1 MKQNKDNK
9 NPMDSEG
16 VWEKLN
22 TLGVDRL
29 NERDFNALNNKQTTD
44 MMKLSVSDSPEMR
57 KVLEREKVDFSVKEG
72 QLNFNG
78 KLQMVDSP
86 GEGAK
91 IHLIP
96 QRNEIKN
103 DLGFSQQELEKLQ
116 KGELLH
122 KKDVKGDERLYQLDK
137 DTNNVLSVKSKDIK
151 LPETIAGER
160 LTEEQKENIRKGEV
174 VSLIVKAK
182 VIRAGLDL
190 TERGGLR
197 VVDELGNRIERA
209 QGREQGV
216 GIKSSDLTETE
227 KQQQQ
232 EKKPEIK
239 LTDDKQRLEHIANN
253 GLAGIKDIYPNNA
266 PMRGQFF
273 EKHNMAKEVKEAH
286 RIEKASGDLSPAEQN
301 TQGRKM
307 NADLNEISNA
317 LKSKAS
323 SALDSFA
330 LGKSVEREES
340 KGFKFGFGG

>member
-1 MKQNKDNK
+1 MKQNKDNR
-9 NPMDSEG
+9 NPMDKEE
-16 VWEKLN
+16 VWNKLE
-22 TLGVDRL
+22 TLGVKELKDK
-29 NERDFNALNNKQTTD
+29 DFNALNNKQTTD

-57 KVLEREKVDFSVKEG
+57 KVLEREKVEYSAKEG

-78 KLQMVDSP
+78 KLQIVDSP

-103 DLGFSQQELEKLQ
+103 DLGFSQQELDKLQ

-174 VSLIVKAK
+174 ISLIVKAK

-197 VVDELGNRIERA
+197 VVDELGNRIERV
-209 QGREQGV
+209 QGREQ
-216 GIKSSDLTETE
+216 TESE
-227 KQQQQ
+227 KKQQ

-239 LTDDKQRLEHIANN
+239 FTDDEQRLKHIANN
-253 GLAGIKDIYPNNA
+253 GLVGIKDIYPNNA
-266 PMRGQFF
+266 PMRSQFF
-273 EKHNMAKEVKEAH
+273 EKYNMANDVKQAH
-286 RIEKASGDLSPAEQN
+286 KIEKASGDLSPAEQN
-301 TQGRKM
+301 TQGKKM

-323 SALDSFA
+323 SALDSFSI
-330 LGKSVEREES
+330 GKERKQEENTGV
-340 KGFKFGFGG
+340 KIGFGR